1 VQRWRRAL
9 TLAADEAGLRGE
21 ADAARAR
28 IAAHPRGAH
37 CEPSGPDTPMPFEV
51 PPAAVPEPG
60 ATAVLEPPVEPVE
73 PVERAPHPEESE
85 VDAPTDPFAA
95 FAMPITGAAS
105 GEFARDVVARTIRS
119 EMSRI
124 RRCYEQALRGEPDLR
139 GMVLVRFT
147 IEPSGAVSEAA
158 IDVDAIGAPEV
169 GPCIARAVSSLRFAP
184 GPPDG
189 PVTVRYPFIFRA
201 EH

>member
-1 VQRWRRAL
+1 
-9 TLAADEAGLRGE
+9 
-21 ADAARAR
+21 
-28 IAAHPRGAH
+28 
-37 CEPSGPDTPMPFEV
+37 MPFEV